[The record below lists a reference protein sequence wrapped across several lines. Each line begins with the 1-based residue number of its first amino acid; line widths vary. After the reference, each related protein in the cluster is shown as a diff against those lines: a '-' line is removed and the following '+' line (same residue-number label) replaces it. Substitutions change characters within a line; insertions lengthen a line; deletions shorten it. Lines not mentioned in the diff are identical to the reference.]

1 MEKSTNISVEEKN
14 GRKGDRERGNWRR
27 LIYLEVVGSWVGC
40 WGAGVE
46 G

>member
-1 MEKSTNISVEEKN
+1 MEKSTNISVEEK
-14 GRKGDRERGNWRR
+14 RAERRQGEGELEG